1 MTDPVAKPA
10 GKTLAQKIL
19 ARASGRDAVEI
30 GEVVI
35 AEPDVFELIDLVM
48 PQYFKTLEQH
58 GITKLRYPERCIVFA
73 DHEVPSHTVRMAALK
88 KKLRQQMEQYGIA
101 RFYAEG
107 RHGISHQ
114 AIVEH
119 GHIVPGMLVL
129 SADTHA
135 TTLGCV
141 GALSPPINYETIQ
154 ALATG
159 DIWLKVPQTIRVV
172 LQGRLRSHVMSRDL
186 AQHVIAMLG
195 TELCDYRVIEYC
207 GPGMTHLDMDAR
219 MTLCNVAV
227 EAGAKAGLVEPDELT
242 DRYLKART
250 QIPYELL
257 RSDADAD
264 FYHTVVIDLKTI
276 EPMVAAPPRPDN
288 LVRISTLAGKE
299 VNQVY
304 IGSCAGGRME
314 DLRAAAEVVRGRQV
328 HPDVKL
334 LVVPTTQETYAAA
347 AREGL
352 LQVFVE
358 AGAIVTAPNC
368 GPCYGNLAPLTDGD
382 VCVSTG
388 TTNIPGRMG
397 SAQAFI
403 YLSNAAVAAAS
414 AVAGTICTP
423 DALAGRVA

>member
-1 MTDPVAKPA
+1 MTVAAKAA

-19 ARASGRDAVEI
+19 ARASGRETVEI
-30 GEVVI
+30 GEVVV
-35 AEPDVFELIDLVM
+35 ASPDVFELIDLVM
-48 PQYFKTLEQH
+48 PQYFRTLAQH
-58 GITKLRYPERCIVFA
+58 GITRLRFPERCVVFA

-88 KKLRQQMEQYGIA
+88 KHLRQQMRDYGITT
-101 RFYAEG
+101 FYAEG

-114 AIVEH
+114 AIVEK

-159 DIWLKVPQTIRVV
+159 DIWLKVPQTIRVM
-172 LQGRLRSHVMSRDL
+172 LTGRLRPHVMSRDL
-186 AQHVIAMLG
+186 AQHVITSLG
-195 TELCDYRVIEYC
+195 TRLCDYRVIEYA
-207 GPGMTHLDMDAR
+207 GPAMADLDMDAR

-227 EAGAKAGLVEPDELT
+227 EAGAKAGLVEPDALT
-242 DRYLKART
+242 DAYLRPRT

-257 RSDADAD
+257 RSDEDAE
-264 FYHTVVIDLKTI
+264 FYHRVTIDLSTI
-276 EPMVAAPPRPDN
+276 EPIVAAPPRPDN
-288 LVRISTLAGKE
+288 LVAISTLAGQRI
-299 VNQVY
+299 NQVY
-304 IGSCAGGRME
+304 IGSCAGGRLE
-314 DLRAAAEVVRGRQV
+314 DLRAAAEVVRNRQV
-328 HPDVKL
+328 HEDVIM

-352 LQVFVE
+352 LEVFAD
-358 AGAIVTAPNC
+358 AGAVVTSPSC
-368 GPCYGNLAPLTDGD
+368 GPCYGNLAPLADGD
-382 VCVSTG
+382 VCIGTG

-397 SAQAFI
+397 SAQASI

-414 AVAGTICTP
+414 AI
-423 DALAGRVA
+423 AGRICSPDSLAEVQA